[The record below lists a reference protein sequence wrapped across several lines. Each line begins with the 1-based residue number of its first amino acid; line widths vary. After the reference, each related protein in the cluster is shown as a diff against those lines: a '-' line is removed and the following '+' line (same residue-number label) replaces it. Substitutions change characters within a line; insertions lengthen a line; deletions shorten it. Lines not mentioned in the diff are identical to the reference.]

1 MVEVNET
8 TPKKKRSRR
17 SAGAKENAAKRV
29 QTSKGDGKKQRHLND
44 ELAPKRVKAID
55 EKGEELVD
63 AFDQRKIWLDK
74 AKAAREALIDLMI
87 KHKVDDY
94 LLEVDTRSFKLELT
108 KETKVSAKKL
118 KIMPEET

>member
-1 MVEVNET
+1 
-8 TPKKKRSRR
+8 
-17 SAGAKENAAKRV
+17 
-29 QTSKGDGKKQRHLND
+29 
-44 ELAPKRVKAID
+44 D